1 MDQQLAVFAQF
12 ANTLAKGG
20 NVKILEQEKGSERTK
35 QFSDFLQASKKISQ
49 LIAESWLP
57 EGEQIKKVLLS
68 DDEEAIKELL
78 KDKGIDLEG
87 VFGIKTLFVNWDSF
101 YGTITELG
109 LAYYLPYPPRPV
121 VVEDYQL
128 EEWVNNTEPNT
139 LFPPYP
145 YIPLSAF

>member
-20 NVKILEQEKGSERTK
+20 NVKIFEQENNSELSK
-35 QFSDFLQASKKISQ
+35 QFSEFLQASKKISQ

-57 EGEQIKKVLLS
+57 EGEHIKKILLS
-68 DDEEAIKELL
+68 GNQEAIKQLL
-78 KDKGIDLEG
+78 QEKGIDLEG
-87 VFGIKTLFVNWDSF
+87 VFGIKNLFVNWDSF

-109 LAYYLPYPPRPV
+109 LAYYLPYPPRPA
-121 VVEDYQL
+121 VVEECQL
-128 EEWVNNTEPNT
+128 RDWVKNTDPNT